1 MAIDLAELRSLSPA
15 KKLQIITLLWNEL
28 HESGIPEL
36 SEAEWEVI
44 ERRDR
49 YMTKYPEE
57 SLTTEQM
64 WARVDELLK

>member
-15 KKLQIITLLWNEL
+15 EKLQIITFLWNEL

-36 SEAEWEVI
+36 SETEWEVI
-44 ERRDR
+44 ERRDSD
-49 YMTKYPEE
+49 MTEYPEE